1 MKKGKTI
8 YQLLNQIKFSIIL
21 IGIILPI
28 FFMIITSNLWFIMEV
43 CISIFLLGFFNE
55 MSIDDPST
63 FEKILSSNYILKYN
77 FEYTI
82 EQYTLYRNTI
92 EIILDDEIID
102 KYDKRTVEE
111 IVKLIEKSKNVSLKI
126 CDLNYDLIEW
136 KISKERLLD
145 FLKTKKSSMR
155 FKDITFEMPIPINKI
170 MIRNSFLPK
179 HVLVFANM
187 DNDEALIE
195 RIQNLSKKDLLNIIL
210 SRDSSEIKKINK
222 LFLDTDSIFLD
233 EIYTSENYNWK
244 VFDFVHLNISD
255 IKTSNES
262 NSIELINC
270 NFKNSLINQ
279 EIIQLIKDIDANI
292 SNGFT
297 FSTIEIDKW
306 NNYYK
311 TEIVSKLNS
320 NYELDKEHA
329 ERMIQILQKLK
340 ESMIDKNKEKDFLE
354 KDTSITAMEEM
365 LKLDGIDEI
374 KLPSINK

>member
-8 YQLLNQIKFSIIL
+8 YKLLNQIKFSIIL
-21 IGIILPI
+21 IGIMLPI
-28 FFMIITSNLWFIMEV
+28 FLMIITNNLWFIMEV
-43 CISIFLLGFFNE
+43 CISIFLLGVFNE
-55 MSIDDPST
+55 IFIDHPST
-63 FEKILSSNYILKYN
+63 FEKILSTNYILKYN

-82 EQYTLYRNTI
+82 EQYTLYRNPT

-145 FLKTKKSSMR
+145 FLKTKKSSRR

-179 HVLVFANM
+179 YVLVFANM

-195 RIQNLSKKDLLNIIL
+195 RIQDLSKKDLLKIIL
-210 SRDSSEIKKINK
+210 SRDSSEIKKTNK
-222 LFLDTDSIFLD
+222 LFLATDSIFLD
-233 EIYTSENYNWK
+233 EIYPSENYNWK

-306 NNYYK
+306 QDFYRQ
-311 TEIVSKLNS
+311 EILAKLNS
-320 NYELDKEHA
+320 KYALDSTQE
-329 ERMIQILQKLK
+329 ERIITILKKLK
-340 ESMIDKNKEKDFLE
+340 NSMYDKNKEKDDLD
-354 KDTSITAMEEM
+354 KNSSITAMEEM
-365 LKLDGIDEI
+365 LKLDGVDGLRIM
-374 KLPSINK
+374 SI